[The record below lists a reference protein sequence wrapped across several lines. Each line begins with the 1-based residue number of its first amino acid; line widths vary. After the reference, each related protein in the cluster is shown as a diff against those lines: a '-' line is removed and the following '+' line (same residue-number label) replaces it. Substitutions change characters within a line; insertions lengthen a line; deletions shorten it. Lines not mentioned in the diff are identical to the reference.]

1 MYNPTEQATAET
13 QAKVFTWIETV
24 LTKFILSVNSE
35 EYIIMGG
42 DFNKHRPKYKE
53 LALRLKLVQVV
64 DEGTATHSKGN
75 HLYDIFTNID

>member
-1 MYNPTEQATAET
+1 VYNPTEQASAET

-35 EYIIMGG
+35 EYIIMRGT
-42 DFNKHRPKYKE
+42 FNLRRPKYRE
-53 LALRLKLVQVV
+53 LALRLKLIQVV

-75 HLYDIFTNID
+75 HLDDIFTNID